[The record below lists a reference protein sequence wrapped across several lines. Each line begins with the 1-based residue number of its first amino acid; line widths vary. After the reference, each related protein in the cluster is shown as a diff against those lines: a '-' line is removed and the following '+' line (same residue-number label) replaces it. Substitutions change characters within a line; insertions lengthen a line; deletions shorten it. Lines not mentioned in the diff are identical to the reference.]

1 MKNFSICAA
10 TPVGRGLSAA
20 YAHALKQRT
29 DAFSTSANPVMGLG
43 APPPRET
50 EAPR

>member
-1 MKNFSICAA
+1 MENFSIGTA
-10 TPVGRGLSAA
+10 TCISRGLSAA

-29 DAFSTSANPVMGLG
+29 DAFSTSADPVMGLG

-50 EAPR
+50 EALR

>member
-1 MKNFSICAA
+1 MKNHADRISSV
-10 TPVGRGLSAA
+10 TVSGLSAA